1 MEVIHN
7 IKNYQPKKPSILT
20 IGTFDGLHIGHQKI
34 IRNLVSKAKKE
45 DLCSLVLTFF
55 PHPRMVLQKDTQL
68 KMIDTLEEKRQ
79 LLEKLGV
86 EILIIQPFNR
96 EFSRMTAIEY
106 TRDILVNGLGIS
118 KLIIGY
124 DHRFGRNREATIED
138 LKRFGLDYNFTV
150 EEIPVQDVESIAV
163 SSTKI
168 RNAIITGH
176 IKKANQF

>member
-1 MEVIHN
+1 
-7 IKNYQPKKPSILT
+7 
-20 IGTFDGLHIGHQKI
+20 
-34 IRNLVSKAKKE
+34 
-45 DLCSLVLTFF
+45 
-55 PHPRMVLQKDTQL
+55 
-68 KMIDTLEEKRQ
+68 
-79 LLEKLGV
+79 
-86 EILIIQPFNR
+86 
-96 EFSRMTAIEY
+96 MTALEY

-168 RNAIITGH
+168 RNAIITGN
-176 IKKANQF
+176 IKKANQFLGRHFLLYGTVVKER